1 MYLNIHIVDNRNE
14 LHNVFP
20 FIQLHHYLHDSF
32 CHFLVSNVCD
42 TKSSDNFAECSVC
55 SQSACCS
62 VCASVLVW
70 AAAGSGSGLAS
81 VLAAQSG
88 GLH

>member
-1 MYLNIHIVDNRNE
+1 MSLHTFMYVVVSA
-14 LHNVFP
+14 LHYVLP
-20 FIQLHHYLHDSF
+20 FIQHQYLHDSF
-32 CHFLVSNVCD
+32 CHFLVSIVCD
-42 TKSSDNFAECSVC
+42 TKLSDNFAECSVC